1 MNITTNKL
9 TLAAMGVFMGL
20 MSTASMAHG
29 DGHETPTTQGV
40 SVNTELM
47 TAVNS
52 SIRKK
57 DNTLRDQY
65 RHPAETLAFFDVKP
79 TDTLIELWPGS
90 GWYTEILA
98 PYLAEKGHYI
108 AAGFETEPKEDTPG
122 NNYRAKAGKA
132 YQAWLNDNKAQLGP
146 VHNVVLDPPLSLTL
160 GAPGSADVVLTFR
173 NLHNWA
179 MQDQLEGVFVAAFN
193 VLKSGGT
200 FGVVEH
206 RANPGMKADS
216 GYMDQAAM
224 VALAKKVGF
233 TLTDSSEINAN
244 PRDTKDYP
252 KGVWTLPPRLALDA
266 QDKDK
271 YLAIGES
278 DRMTLKFTKAAL

>member
-1 MNITTNKL
+1 MNITSNTL
-9 TLAAMGVFMGL
+9 TLAAMGVLLGL
-20 MSTASMAHG
+20 ISTATMAHA
-29 DGHETPTTQGV
+29 DGHLTAATQGV
-40 SVNTELM
+40 NVNTQLM
-47 TAVNS
+47 AAVNS
-52 SIRKK
+52 SVRKK

-79 TDTLIELWPGS
+79 TDTVIELWPGT

-98 PYLAEKGHYI
+98 PYLAKQGHYV
-108 AAGFETEPKEDTPG
+108 AAGFETEPKQDTPG
-122 NNYRAKAGKA
+122 NNFRAKAGKA
-132 YQAWLNDNKAQLGP
+132 YQAWLTDNKAQLGP
-146 VHNVVLDPPLSLTL
+146 VHNVVLDPPSRLTL
-160 GAPGSADVVLTFR
+160 GTPESADVVLTFR

-179 MQDQLEGVFVAAFN
+179 MQDQLEGVFTAAYQ

-206 RANPGMKADS
+206 RAKPGMKAES

-224 VALAKKVGF
+224 VALANKVGF
-233 TLTDSSEINAN
+233 SLTDSSEVNAN
-244 PRDTKDYP
+244 PKDTKDHP

-266 QDKDK
+266 QDKAK

-278 DRMTLKFTKAAL
+278 DRMTLKFIKVAR